1 MTQTA
6 VLLKRAEVLE
16 ILGVSE
22 PTLRQILKSGQL
34 AAPVRLP
41 SGGCRYRRAD
51 VEAFLANLPRADG
64 SNGASAH
71 V

>member
-1 MTQTA
+1 MTRTA

-51 VEAFLANLPRADG
+51 VEAFLANLPAVSESAG
-64 SNGASAH
+64 SSDH

>member
-1 MTQTA
+1 MTRTA

-16 ILGVSE
+16 ILGVSD

-51 VEAFLANLPRADG
+51 VEAFLANLPAVSESAG
-64 SNGASAH
+64 SSAN